1 MTPLGFTFVQSP
13 CYPSHSLSLST
24 LYVVASPCISLS
36 SQVILVE
43 KEFCNVFAAAVI
55 DLILQ
60 ASSSEPAR
68 ASGKLLSRPPP
79 LLSTILDDLEWRAR
93 GARKGLARSDLRF

>member
-36 SQVILVE
+36 LQVILVE

-60 ASSSEPAR
+60 AS
-68 ASGKLLSRPPP
+68 GKLLSRPPP
-79 LLSTILDDLEWRAR
+79 LLSTILDGLEWRAR
-93 GARKGLARSDLRF
+93 GTRKGLARSDLRF